1 MLRLYTALMTAKPPL
16 YYTFGNH
23 MHWVDMQWLWGY
35 HVLPGS
41 VDDMLRLID
50 ETGARGNVNF
60 DAVGYEKMAVE
71 CPEHL
76 AKLRDAVARGLVE
89 PVGCS
94 YGQPYGLFH
103 GGESNIRQLT
113 YGVRTTRRLLGV
125 RPRTFW
131 EEEFYFFPQ
140 LPQMLAQCGYTGAS
154 LFFQWTWHTPE
165 VPKEPCS
172 LILWEGADGS
182 RLPTLPR
189 NELNVH
195 QWPEDF
201 DGLLDRAG
209 AWPHPAVVQ
218 WLELMPSKDWMCRSE
233 VLLPRLRELMKDER
247 FDVRPRTAGKLI
259 EELLALTPSPP
270 VKHYM
275 MDDVWH
281 GMTLGKNGDAHPRR
295 SQSRDDQQIAT
306 EAISALA
313 GLCGR
318 PYASWDVYP
327 TWEIDEAWRELLA
340 AQHHDNHECE
350 GLCGFVGHASYDR
363 CDRLAELVLDRT
375 KRHLADRTVGEPGR
389 AFCFNPCGFDVGGDW
404 YEYKGDRHLS
414 TRIPPFGYATTD
426 KSDCAIR
433 EVEPVRVHESGD
445 TIALS
450 RGKLRVEMSRRLGM
464 VTQVYSTD
472 FPDGMLNENSFL
484 GHLAVHNAGAVEQFA
499 KCEAEVFSEP
509 ESKVKWV
516 QFRRIGTDGSH
527 LKFNVSIDGP
537 NECVAL
543 GFEAENFPRPDP
555 GMNAGLFLF
564 IEPKIANLLVR
575 ADSAYSRHEVRPR
588 LVGNRKYPTGD
599 WMTSPQWFEKIDGAF
614 TALRSIDLSE
624 ASGERGV
631 LISHTGGQQFFRT
644 NDGVKLLLTSYD
656 PWDEA
661 YFRDCFCATLRI
673 YPHARVTDSRLA
685 RLAYLDAVGQSPVAA
700 SNSNSD
706 LPPVFGPLSLENAPN
721 VLAHAF
727 FRESMKSGEHLPHWA
742 GHRMF
747 EASGGLCDHPF
758 VIRLVEWDGQPAEV
772 TLKLAGPVAM
782 AAKAN
787 LLGEVLSDRPRGVN
801 SGPAGWSP
809 LDTGWLE
816 CTPCDPPAWAIV
828 GGKPIEFRGK
838 PIEWTQVRF
847 AMRPREI
854 ATVYADM
861 VMGRK
866 QFRDLDAKREIWAT
880 VHKEPGKKG

>member
-1 MLRLYTALMTAKPPL
+1 MTGKPPL

-76 AKLRDAVARGLVE
+76 ARLRDAVARGLVE

-172 LILWEGADGS
+172 LILWEGADS
-182 RLPTLPR
+182 TRLPTLPR

-201 DGLLDRAG
+201 DGLLDKAG
-209 AWPHPAVVQ
+209 AWANPAVVQ

-259 EELLALTPSPP
+259 EELLAKEPTPP
-270 VKHYM
+270 VKRYA

-281 GMTLGKNGDAHPRR
+281 GMTLGKNGDYFLRFARAR
-295 SQSRDDQQIAT
+295 EEQLVSA
-306 EAISALA
+306 EAYAAVASLF
-313 GLCGR
+313 GR
-318 PYASWDVYP
+318 PYAQWDVYP
-327 TWEIDEAWRELLA
+327 TWELEEAWRELLA
-340 AQHHDNHECE
+340 GQHHDNHECE
-350 GLCGFVGHASYDR
+350 GLCGHIGRESIRRAD
-363 CDRLAELVLDRT
+363 ELGEQVLDRC
-375 KRHLADRTVGEPGR
+375 KDHLADGSRGGSDR
-389 AFCFNPCGFDVGGDW
+389 AIAFNPAGFTRDIDF
-404 YEYKGDRHLS
+404 YEPDG
-414 TRIPPFGYATTD
+414 TRYLVVRSVPPFGYAAIESTAFAAAEIQAAHVIRSGNEIVLTRGGVRIVMD
-426 KSDCAIR
+426 KARGLITQVITPEFPFGLLSAERPFGVLEMHTNEGVVTFDDCSFEIK
-433 EVEPVRVHESGD
+433 VEEESHDQKVAFTRYSNRGVGWVEITISISGADHAVRITFEADNLRAEHGGINGGLFTSFEPELLR
-445 TIALS
+445 LS
-450 RGKLRVEMSRRLGM
+450 R
-464 VTQVYSTD
+464 
-472 FPDGMLNENSFL
+472 
-484 GHLAVHNAGAVEQFA
+484 
-499 KCEAEVFSEP
+499 
-509 ESKVKWV
+509 
-516 QFRRIGTDGSH
+516 I
-527 LKFNVSIDGP
+527 
-537 NECVAL
+537 
-543 GFEAENFPRPDP
+543 
-555 GMNAGLFLF
+555 
-564 IEPKIANLLVR
+564 
-575 ADSAYSRHEVRPR
+575 ADSPFNFSRTSAE
-588 LVGNRKYPTGD
+588 GGGKRKYPTGD
-599 WMTSPQWFEKIDGAF
+599 WMTSPQVFETITNAC
-614 TALRSIDLSE
+614 TANRAIDLIE
-624 ASGERGV
+624 PQSGLGV
-631 LISHTGGQQFFRT
+631 LISHRGNQQFIAVPH
-644 NDGVKLLLTSYD
+644 GVRALLWSYD
-656 PWDEA
+656 PWDENQ
-661 YFRDCFCATLRI
+661 YRDDCNAAIELRTHGPI
-673 YPHARVTDSRLA
+673 ENSQRA
-685 RLAYLDAVGQSPVAA
+685 RLAQSDWVGGTPELSSKAGG
-700 SNSNSD
+700 D
-706 LPPVFGPLSLENAPN
+706 LPPVFGPLSVENAPN

-787 LLGEVLSDRPRGVN
+787 LLGEVLSECPRGVGV
-801 SGPAGWSP
+801 GPAGWSP

-816 CTPCDPPAWAIV
+816 CSPCDPPPWAIV
-828 GGKPIEFRGK
+828 GGKPIELRGK

-854 ATVYADM
+854 ATIYADM

-866 QFRDLDAKREIWAT
+866 QFRDLDAKREVWAT
-880 VHKEPGKKG
+880 VHKEPGKKE